1 MSLTYIVGT
10 PATNE
15 IPSLQS
21 KILATWRQ
29 TDDRSTLLKYIRYHL
44 VRQDH
49 ESWDIIE
56 QLEQQFEGPN
66 WKASE
71 TLPQVTQQIKDEMNS
86 WWSRLSTVRELWLIS
101 VLKLTPKRRFLHNRF
116 GVVFPTDLVDLVCGS
131 FTPHQQDTIVQFF
144 IQLDLDA
151 NGKRPEYY
159 QDALPNVATLLGLN
173 RFNTPDQ
180 RLEAYTRLSDDE
192 RVAVRKELMLDG
204 WKGTGSV
211 IQHYPYKLHEAVGM
225 SKMIAIESTRHSILP
240 SVAGLE
246 SLRARVAELVW
257 TDTEKFIMWG
267 LALVMN
273 KRWDEFRVNVINDI
287 AFDG

>member
-1 MSLTYIVGT
+1 MHSPCLS
-10 PATNE
+10 P
-15 IPSLQS
+15 
-21 KILATWRQ
+21 
-29 TDDRSTLLKYIRYHL
+29 
-44 VRQDH
+44 VRF
-49 ESWDIIE
+49 S
-56 QLEQQFEGPN
+56 
-66 WKASE
+66 
-71 TLPQVTQQIKDEMNS
+71 
-86 WWSRLSTVRELWLIS
+86 
-101 VLKLTPKRRFLHNRF
+101 
-116 GVVFPTDLVDLVCGS
+116 
-131 FTPHQQDTIVQFF
+131 
-144 IQLDLDA
+144 
-151 NGKRPEYY
+151 
-159 QDALPNVATLLGLN
+159 LN